1 MFENIK
7 DTISNLTDNE
17 KVQETVEKA
26 KAFINTDE
34 GREKIEEIK
43 DKVEDFVSDKTNGN
57 GIFGFGKKYPTVL
70 KPPGKGPDQPSI
82 DPGL

>member
-26 KAFINTDE
+26 KAFITTDE

-57 GIFGFGKKYPTVL
+57 GIFGFGKK
-70 KPPGKGPDQPSI
+70 
-82 DPGL
+82 

>member
-57 GIFGFGKKYPTVL
+57 GIFGFGKK
-70 KPPGKGPDQPSI
+70 
-82 DPGL
+82 